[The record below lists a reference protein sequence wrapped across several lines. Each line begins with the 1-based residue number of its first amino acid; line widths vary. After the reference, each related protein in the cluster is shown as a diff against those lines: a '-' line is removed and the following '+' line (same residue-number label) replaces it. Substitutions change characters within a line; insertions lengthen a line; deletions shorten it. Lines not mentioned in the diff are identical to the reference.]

1 MIRTLGLK
9 MACAGALVAA
19 SSVVFAG
26 GVAFAGGSRGHSA
39 YTCAGG
45 EIPSGSYTSITVT
58 GPCTVAP
65 NAVINVSGNIN
76 VAPGAVLD
84 GQESPATVAVGHNI
98 TIGAG
103 ALVALG
109 CQPENAIGF
118 SAGAPCGT
126 DPTGHTTITVGGN
139 VTATDAAAVILRG
152 VQIGGNL
159 TATGGGDG
167 ETPWAIKGDT
177 IGGNVT
183 VRNITPEFFI
193 IGWNT
198 IGRNVTLQ
206 SIHETDTDP
215 DPFVGVVQNTI
226 GRNLNCTDL
235 LPRAGGGFVAGAVNH
250 VGRKATGQ
258 CAVLV

>member
-1 MIRTLGLK
+1 MK
-9 MACAGALVAA
+9 KAVAA
-19 SSVVFAG
+19 ALAAVSA
-26 GVAFAGGSRGHSA
+26 VAVGSAAHAASGA
-39 YTCAGG
+39 YTCSGG
-45 EIPSGSYTSITVT
+45 DIPSGSYTSITVT

-76 VAPGAVLD
+76 VAPGALLD
-84 GQESPATVAVGHNI
+84 GSESPATIAVGHNI

-103 ALVALG
+103 ALVILG

-118 SAGAPCGT
+118 SAGVPCTT

-139 VTATDAAAVILRG
+139 VTATNAALMTLRG
-152 VQIGGNL
+152 MRIGGNV

-167 ETPWAIKGDT
+167 ENPWAIKGDT

-183 VRNITPEFFI
+183 VRNITPEFFL
-193 IGWNT
+193 IGWST
-198 IGRNVTLQ
+198 IGGTVTLQ

-215 DPFVGVVQNTI
+215 DPFVGVIQNTV

-250 VGRKATGQ
+250 VGGKATGQ
-258 CAVLV
+258 CAALV